1 MSIFSKL
8 VNIKILSTRKSNF
21 KHSLLLFS
29 LSFIFVFVIGLVPN
43 TEWIPELYSITASG
57 IFFAAVIS
65 ISDRHIRYLYFAV
78 LLTIFTWVSTYLKLD
93 FILHTTSIITIIF
106 FVYIIVISV
115 IRISTSKQVGDLEFL
130 RAVNIYFLIGI
141 VGGVVF
147 RALYTIDPSCIN
159 VNDENVLAT
168 TDLVY
173 LSFETITTLGYG
185 DITPNSP
192 LTKNV
197 AVFLSFA
204 GQLYLTMIIALL
216 MGKYLK
222 DTHTVQ
228 AKTTKEQPP
237 KPDNLET
244 TNIKKP
250 KTK

>member
-8 VNIKILSTRKSNF
+8 VNIKILSTRRSNF
-21 KHSLLLFS
+21 RHSLLLFS

-43 TEWIPELYSITASG
+43 TEWIPELYSITVSG

-65 ISDRHIRYLYFAV
+65 ISDRHIRYLYLAV
-78 LLTIFTWVSTYLKLD
+78 ILTIFTWVSTYLKLD

-115 IRISTSKQVGDLEFL
+115 IRISTSKQVGNLEFL

-141 VGGVVF
+141 VGAVVF
-147 RALYTIDPSCIN
+147 RTLYTIDHACMI
-159 VNDENVLAT
+159 VNDEDVLAT

-173 LSFETITTLGYG
+173 FSFETITTLGYG
-185 DITPNSP
+185 DIIPNSP

-216 MGKYLK
+216 MGKYLRGSQL
-222 DTHTVQ
+222 VQ
-228 AKTTKEQPP
+228 AKTTKSETP
-237 KPDNLET
+237 KDSEDTL
-244 TNIKKP
+244 
-250 KTK
+250 